1 MSQSQ
6 PLLDQWYRNG
16 TVIDDY
22 KYVDSYRK
30 STGTEN
36 HPATYKLFTLP
47 SDPTAGIIGIR

>member
-1 MSQSQ
+1 METE
-6 PLLDQWYRNG
+6 RNC
-16 TVIDDY
+16 VIDDDY